1 MQMLINAILVVFAI
15 IHLLPLPGVL
25 GGQQLQRLYG
35 VALADPDMLI
45 MMRHRALLFG
55 LLAMFALLAV
65 FRRDL
70 QWLAIGAGL
79 ISAGGFVVIAWL
91 VGGYGQAIT
100 RVVVAD
106 VIAVGCLL
114 VAAGCRAASS

>member
-1 MQMLINAILVVFAI
+1 MQMLINAMLVVFAV

-25 GGQQLQRLYG
+25 GGAQLQRLYSIS
-35 VALADPDMLI
+35 LTDPDMLI

-79 ISAGGFVVIAWL
+79 ISAGSFVVIAWL
-91 VGGYGQAIT
+91 VGGYGGAIS

-114 VAAGCRAASS
+114 VAAACRTAMS